1 ANGPLHLL
9 KIEITGFPGYDG
21 SPPQVS
27 DCAEAFTAQAEL
39 SYYGKGHLLLV
50 WFVDGEA
57 VDMRVE
63 DVGPGAKD
71 PFQKRQFDSNALPGG
86 LAGSEHHVCVRAW
99 AFQEMGEIG
108 NIMTSGDLRCKPPSS
123 GGASQETKLVMR
135 PSNLGYASLG
145 RTYGSSSTMAP
156 SSTVQG
162 KSVAAGAVKQTGGSA
177 YKVSSSVVQVVHAPL
192 LISVTQPVSEKD
204 VSSPEVTYQIVA
216 HDPSVPCILWFPAKG
231 GVFKISDLMQL
242 SQEGDGTYSG
252 RGMLHLA
259 LPEGPGSYR
268 AFYVPVEFSH
278 FKLTGEGDSR
288 QVASGEI
295 DCDVAPAKPLN
306 ANVTGLEGSV
316 THIKGTAGPAEPL
329 LVRFSLHVSPYGG
342 LTPRGAALAWTSVEG
357 PITPD
362 GDFYYDGPMALPPAG
377 LGHSGFTVEGTKLI
391 LDWSRKE
398 GGPPPDV
405 EGCAPGAPDE
415 SWVGLRIEEGT
426 LTLYDFGQ
434 GPIVQKPSTAG
445 WYISSSGLTGAVPPS
460 TLSQSL
466 SMGGMQLRVKNVEV
480 SVCSSSMHA
489 LYGVDLKQ
497 VPFLEADLA
506 GTLQVDWNGNLCSSF
521 GGTGLEREYGTV
533 KLRVNDADF
542 NNEAPFGWRVAL
554 NATLTFKAKG
564 ETLTEV
570 DVDGIR
576 IKGSGEIFWK
586 NGASQA
592 SVPLGGSAMM
602 GPVKMDLTQLSIKMA
617 RVGGKPKVDFGLGGR
632 FHVSSVLAE
641 TENTLKY
648 SLAPGGGGTLSSPE
662 PTVSKFHLDAQ
673 FPPVAPVAR
682 LKADVTYSKDGAGNW
697 KMLGSGRLSILDT
710 GEIEADFLMGY
721 QGGKDYWLCRV
732 AVPLGESGVPLFP
745 PFLSLYYIQ
754 GGLGHNIPLTSFSSK
769 GGLDTQTAGP
779 DAGFRIDVKA
789 WLLTNSHGGNGQ
801 FQGFIQYAGNSFD
814 AGLSGEYH
822 LLNNAVWV
830 KAPAGACS
838 VHFGPDGWHIY
849 LGQNIEGLKLQAHV
863 LVADCKGFFMLD
875 NTGFRTGGSVEAHM
889 HYGGSLWG
897 FGAHVNIDTYMA
909 IEVAIEVSPIHLRGD
924 FWLGVQ
930 VEAGIDTP
938 VGCLCVSP
946 GVNLHVW
953 AEALPVKV
961 CGEAHIRFGRICWC
975 LVGCCKTYGVTVGG
989 ICI

>member
-316 THIKGTAGPAEPL
+316 T
-329 LVRFSLHVSPYGG
+329 R
-342 LTPRGAALAWTSVEG
+342 RGARRLRGPPSKVPSPPTAISTTTAPWRFPRRVWAIRALRWRGRSSFWTG
-357 PITPD
+357 
-362 GDFYYDGPMALPPAG
+362 AG
-377 LGHSGFTVEGTKLI
+377 RKAGRRRTWKAVRRARRTRVGWASE
-391 LDWSRKE
+391 SRKALSRFTTSARVPSSRS
-398 GGPPPDV
+398 PP
-405 EGCAPGAPDE
+405 
-415 SWVGLRIEEGT
+415 R
-426 LTLYDFGQ
+426 
-434 GPIVQKPSTAG
+434 
-445 WYISSSGLTGAVPPS
+445 
-460 TLSQSL
+460 
-466 SMGGMQLRVKNVEV
+466 R
-480 SVCSSSMHA
+480 
-489 LYGVDLKQ
+489 
-497 VPFLEADLA
+497 
-506 GTLQVDWNGNLCSSF
+506 
-521 GGTGLEREYGTV
+521 GGT
-533 KLRVNDADF
+533 
-542 NNEAPFGWRVAL
+542 
-554 NATLTFKAKG
+554 
-564 ETLTEV
+564 
-570 DVDGIR
+570 
-576 IKGSGEIFWK
+576 
-586 NGASQA
+586 
-592 SVPLGGSAMM
+592 SA
-602 GPVKMDLTQLSIKMA
+602 A
-617 RVGGKPKVDFGLGGR
+617 
-632 FHVSSVLAE
+632 A
-641 TENTLKY
+641 
-648 SLAPGGGGTLSSPE
+648 A
-662 PTVSKFHLDAQ
+662 
-673 FPPVAPVAR
+673 
-682 LKADVTYSKDGAGNW
+682 
-697 KMLGSGRLSILDT
+697 
-710 GEIEADFLMGY
+710 
-721 QGGKDYWLCRV
+721 
-732 AVPLGESGVPLFP
+732 
-745 PFLSLYYIQ
+745 
-754 GGLGHNIPLTSFSSK
+754 
-769 GGLDTQTAGP
+769 
-779 DAGFRIDVKA
+779 
-789 WLLTNSHGGNGQ
+789 
-801 FQGFIQYAGNSFD
+801 
-814 AGLSGEYH
+814 
-822 LLNNAVWV
+822 
-830 KAPAGACS
+830 
-838 VHFGPDGWHIY
+838 
-849 LGQNIEGLKLQAHV
+849 
-863 LVADCKGFFMLD
+863 
-875 NTGFRTGGSVEAHM
+875 
-889 HYGGSLWG
+889 
-897 FGAHVNIDTYMA
+897 
-909 IEVAIEVSPIHLRGD
+909 
-924 FWLGVQ
+924 
-930 VEAGIDTP
+930 
-938 VGCLCVSP
+938 
-946 GVNLHVW
+946 
-953 AEALPVKV
+953 
-961 CGEAHIRFGRICWC
+961 
-975 LVGCCKTYGVTVGG
+975 
-989 ICI
+989 